1 MLRPLRWMVLLGL
14 VWMTAMTVP
23 GPVYAQQIEQSLV
36 PTFQEAEALL
46 RDGQY
51 EAAADLLEPLVEQ
64 QPETYV
70 FFDRLLRAY
79 DNLKRYDD
87 AVALIED
94 RRAAFGASPSLLA
107 EQARILYLSGAESD
121 AFSAWQAAIEAAPT
135 EAQTYRNVYRSM
147 TEVRLLTDAVEVL
160 EQGRERLGDASAFRF
175 ELANLYGATGQFA
188 AATTE
193 YLAVLADD
201 DRRVS
206 FVRNRMARLLEQDG
220 ALEAA
225 LPVAEAVVRDEPL
238 YHPYRALLAW
248 LYLEDAQYAAALDA
262 HRALDRLED
271 TEGRELLGFAEAA
284 IDGDAYA
291 DAIVAYEE
299 VLDRYPDSRSALRA
313 RLGLAATYE
322 HWGDHLTTVA
332 ATRPRTGPPRDL
344 PLPASSTPDMAD
356 APAPPE
362 TDPATD
368 AAVPDTTTA
377 QLAYQKALTAYQR
390 FLALHENSAQAR
402 RVLQRLGRLHLEV
415 TRDYE
420 AATEALETLLE
431 AHAGTEE
438 AEQALFDRARV
449 ALRRDN
455 LDQARLYFSRVVD
468 TVRTGELA
476 NEARL
481 ELARLHFYRGEFDAS
496 KTILATVRTNTSSD
510 VANDAVEL
518 RLLLIDGEGPD
529 SLNTP
534 LRTLASARLLARQ
547 HYPAKALVRL
557 DTLLASHAGHPV
569 AAEAQLTRGRTLVAL
584 QRFTD
589 ARDALHALAD
599 TYPRSPQADRAL
611 FEAATIEERQLGMP
625 EAALATYLDLLDRF
639 PGSLLAADAREQIRT
654 LQGRGVEQET

>member
-1 MLRPLRWMVLLGL
+1 MLRPLRWMVLLGF
-14 VWMTAMTVP
+14 VWMTGMSVS
-23 GPVYAQQIEQSLV
+23 GPVHAQQIERSLV

-51 EAAADLLEPLVEQ
+51 EAAADLLEPLLEQ

-94 RRAAFGASPSLLA
+94 RRAAFGASPSLLS

-121 AFSAWQAAIEAAPT
+121 ALATWQAAIEAAPA
-135 EAQTYRNVYRSM
+135 EMQTYRTVYRSM
-147 TEVRLLTDAVEVL
+147 TQVRLLTDAVEVL

-206 FVRNRMARLLEQDG
+206 FVRNRMARLFEQDG
-220 ALEAA
+220 ALDAA
-225 LPVAEAVVRDEPL
+225 LPVVEAVVRDEPL

-284 IDGDAYA
+284 IDGSAYA
-291 DAIVAYEE
+291 SAIVAYEE

-332 ATRPRTGPPRDL
+332 STRPRTGPPRDL
-344 PLPASSTPDMAD
+344 PLPETPAPDTTG
-356 APAPPE
+356 APAPAE
-362 TDPATD
+362 TGLEAD
-368 AAVPDTTTA
+368 AAAADTTTA
-377 QLAYQKALTAYQR
+377 QQAYREALTAYQR
-390 FLALHENSAQAR
+390 FLALHENSPQVR

-415 TRDYE
+415 TYDYD

-449 ALRRDN
+449 ALRRNN
-455 LDQARLYFSRVVD
+455 LDQARIYFSRVVD
-468 TVRTGELA
+468 AVRTGELA

-496 KTILATVRTNTSSD
+496 KTILSTVRTNTSSD

-529 SLNTP
+529 SLHTP

-547 HYPAKALVRL
+547 HHPAEALARL

-569 AAEAQLTRGRTLVAL
+569 ADEAQLTRGRSLVAL
-584 QRFTD
+584 ERFAD
-589 ARDALHALAD
+589 ARDALRALAD

-611 FEAATIEERQLGMP
+611 FEAATIEEQQLGVP
-625 EAALATYLDLLDRF
+625 AAALETYLDLLDRF
-639 PGSLLAADAREQIRT
+639 PGSLLAADARERIRA
-654 LQGRGVEQET
+654 LQGRGVGQET

>member
-1 MLRPLRWMVLLGL
+1 MVLLGF
-14 VWMTAMTVP
+14 VWMTGMTVSV
-23 GPVYAQQIEQSLV
+23 PVHAQQIEQSLV

-51 EAAADLLEPLVEQ
+51 EAAVDLLEPLVEQ

-79 DNLKRYDD
+79 DNLKRYDA

-121 AFSAWQAAIEAAPT
+121 ALATWQAAIEAAPA
-135 EAQTYRNVYRSM
+135 EAQTYRTVYRSM
-147 TEVRLLTDAVEVL
+147 TQVRLLTDAVEVL
-160 EQGRERLGDASAFRF
+160 DQGRERLGDASAFRF

-225 LPVAEAVVRDEPL
+225 LPVVEAVVRDEPL

-284 IDGDAYA
+284 IDGHAYA
-291 DAIVAYEE
+291 SAIVAYEE

-313 RLGLAATYE
+313 RLGLAATFE

-332 ATRPRTGPPRDL
+332 SMRPRTGPPRDL
-344 PLPASSTPDMAD
+344 LLPGTPAPDTTG
-356 APAPPE
+356 APAPGAANPE
-362 TDPATD
+362 TNT
-368 AAVPDTTTA
+368 AAADTITA
-377 QLAYQKALTAYQR
+377 PQAYREALAAYQR

-402 RVLQRLGRLHLEV
+402 RVLQRLGRLHLEI
-415 TRDYE
+415 TQDYD

-431 AHAGTEE
+431 THVGTEE

-449 ALRRDN
+449 ALRRNN
-455 LDQARLYFSRVVD
+455 LDEARIYFSRVVD

-481 ELARLHFYRGEFDAS
+481 ELARLHFYRGAFDAS
-496 KTILATVRTNTSSD
+496 KTILSTVRTNTSSD

-529 SLNTP
+529 SLHTP

-547 HYPAKALVRL
+547 QQPAEALARL
-557 DTLLASHAGHPV
+557 DTLLASYAGHPV
-569 AAEAQLTRGRTLVAL
+569 ADEAQLTRGRTLVAL
-584 QRFTD
+584 ERFAD
-589 ARDALHALAD
+589 ARDALRALAD

-611 FEAATIEERQLGMP
+611 FEAAMIEEQQLGVP
-625 EAALATYLDLLDRF
+625 AAALETYLDLLDRF
-639 PGSLLAADAREQIRT
+639 PGSLLAADARERIRA
-654 LQGRGVEQET
+654 LQGQGVEQET

>member
-1 MLRPLRWMVLLGL
+1 MLRSLRWMVLLGL
-14 VWMTAMTVP
+14 LWL
-23 GPVYAQQIEQSLV
+23 PVLMAGAPVHAQQIEQSLV

-51 EAAADLLEPLVEQ
+51 EAAAELLEPLVAQ

-79 DNLKRYDD
+79 DNLKRYDA

-94 RRAAFGASPSLLA
+94 RRAAFGATPSLLA
-107 EQARILYLSGAESD
+107 EQARILYLKGDEAD
-121 AFSAWQAAIEAAPT
+121 ALSTWQAAIDAAPA
-135 EAQTYRNVYRSM
+135 EAQTYRTVYRSM

-160 EQGRERLGDASAFRF
+160 EQGRERLDEASSFRF

-206 FVRNRMARLLEQDG
+206 FVRNRMARLFEQDG
-220 ALEAA
+220 ALDAA
-225 LPVAEAVVRDEPL
+225 LPVVEEMVRDEPL

-248 LYLEDAQYAAALDA
+248 LYLEDGQYEAALDA

-284 IDGDAYA
+284 IDGGAYA
-291 DAIVAYEE
+291 SAIVGYQE
-299 VLDRYPDSRSALRA
+299 VLDRYPESRSALRA
-313 RLGLAATYE
+313 RLGLAVTYE
-322 HWGDHLTTVA
+322 HWGDHLASVA
-332 ATRPRTGPPRDL
+332 STRTR
-344 PLPASSTPDMAD
+344 AA
-356 APAPPE
+356 APAPDTAAAAPP
-362 TDPATD
+362 PA
-368 AAVPDTTTA
+368 AAEPLTA
-377 QLAYQKALTAYQR
+377 SMAYRQALEAYQR
-390 FLALHENSAQAR
+390 FLERHENSAQAR

-415 TRDYE
+415 TYDYD

-431 AHAGTEE
+431 VHAGTDE
-438 AEQALFDRARV
+438 AERALFDRARV

-455 LDQARLYFSRVVD
+455 LDQARVYFSRVVD
-468 TVRTGELA
+468 TVRTGDLA

-496 KTILATVRTNTSSD
+496 KTILSTVRTNTSSD
-510 VANDAVEL
+510 VANNAIAL

-529 SLNTP
+529 SLHTP
-534 LRTLASARLLARQ
+534 LRTLATARLLARQ
-547 HYPAKALVRL
+547 QRPAEALARL

-569 AAEAQLTRGRTLVAL
+569 ADEAQLTRGRAL
-584 QRFTD
+584 AALERFAE
-589 ARDALHALAD
+589 ARDALRALAD

-611 FEAATIEERQLGMP
+611 YEAATIDEQQLGRL
-625 EAALATYLDLLDRF
+625 EAALETYLDLLDRF
-639 PGSLLAADAREQIRT
+639 PGSLLAADARARIRA

>member
-1 MLRPLRWMVLLGL
+1 MLRSLRWMMLLPLLCIGGISTSG
-14 VWMTAMTVP
+14 TAQ
-23 GPVYAQQIEQSLV
+23 AQQIEQSLI
-36 PTFQEAEALL
+36 PTFQEAETLL

-51 EAAADLLEPLVEQ
+51 EAAADLLEPLVAQ

-107 EQARILYLSGAESD
+107 EQARILYLSGAEAD
-121 AFSAWQAAIEAAPT
+121 ALSTWQAAIDTAPA
-135 EAQTYRNVYRSM
+135 EAQTYRTVYRSM
-147 TEVRLLTDAVEVL
+147 TEVRLLTDAVEAL
-160 EQGRERLGDASAFRF
+160 EQGRERLEDASAFRF

-188 AATTE
+188 EATTE

-206 FVRNRMARLLEQDG
+206 FVRNRMARLFEQDG
-220 ALEAA
+220 ALDAA
-225 LPVAEAVVRDEPL
+225 LPVVEAVVRDEPL

-248 LYLEDAQYAAALDA
+248 LYLEDAQYEAALDA

-271 TEGRELLGFAEAA
+271 TEGRELIGFAEAA
-284 IDGDAYA
+284 IDGGAYPS
-291 DAIVAYEE
+291 AIVAYRE

-322 HWGDHLTTVA
+322 HWGDHLTA
-332 ATRPRTGPPRDL
+332 IASTRPRTERPRDL
-344 PLPASSTPDMAD
+344 PLPGTPGDDAAPGTADPVPPTEAD
-356 APAPPE
+356 A
-362 TDPATD
+362 
-368 AAVPDTTTA
+368 AADTPTA
-377 QLAYQKALTAYQR
+377 QMAYQEALTAYQE
-390 FLALHENSAQAR
+390 FLALHENSGQAR

-415 TRDYE
+415 THDYE
-420 AATEALETLLE
+420 AATEALQTLLE
-431 AHAGTEE
+431 AHAGTDE

-455 LDQARLYFSRVVD
+455 LDEARIYFSRVVD

-496 KTILATVRTNTSSD
+496 KTLLSTIRTNTSSD
-510 VANDAVEL
+510 VANDAIAL

-529 SLNTP
+529 SLHTP
-534 LRTLASARLLARQ
+534 LRTLATARLLVRQ
-547 HYPAKALVRL
+547 QQPAAALARL
-557 DTLLASHAGHPV
+557 DTLLATHSRHPV
-569 AAEAQLTRGRTLVAL
+569 ADDAHLTRGRTLVAL
-584 QRFTD
+584 ERFAE
-589 ARDALHALAD
+589 ARDALRALPD
-599 TYPRSPQADRAL
+599 NYPRSVHGDRAL
-611 FEAATIEERQLGMP
+611 FEAATLEEQQLGAP
-625 EAALATYLDLLDRF
+625 EAALETYLDLLDRF
-639 PGSLLAADAREQIRT
+639 PGSLLASDARERIRT